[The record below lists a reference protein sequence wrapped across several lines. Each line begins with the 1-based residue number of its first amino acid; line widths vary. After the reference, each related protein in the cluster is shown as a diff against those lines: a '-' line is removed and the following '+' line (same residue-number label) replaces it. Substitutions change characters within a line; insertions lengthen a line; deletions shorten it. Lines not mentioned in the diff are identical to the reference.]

1 MNDFIYDIPVTVYF
15 GKDQLKNLTTELK
28 KYGKNVLMTY
38 GGGSIKKSG
47 LYDKVIN
54 EIKKADLNL
63 FELSGIEPNPRIESV
78 RKGAQICKEE
88 HIDVLLAVG
97 GGSTLDATKFMAAGA
112 CVDHDPW
119 LFLSENAPIE
129 KALPIVTI
137 LTLAATGSKWIVEE
151 LLLT

>member
-54 EIKKADLNL
+54 EIKKADLDPTTMVVVTNSDKFL
-63 FELSGIEPNPRIESV
+63 EVIPTKQKTVNQISQWRKIPR
-78 RKGAQICKEE
+78 R
-88 HIDVLLAVG
+88 
-97 GGSTLDATKFMAAGA
+97 
-112 CVDHDPW
+112 
-119 LFLSENAPIE
+119 
-129 KALPIVTI
+129 
-137 LTLAATGSKWIVEE
+137 
-151 LLLT
+151 